1 MNKKKGVI
9 GVIIVVICIVAVV
22 AGFYINKS
30 KKEEARNK
38 VKEDYNLSDE
48 EMKTLTDEDIKKL
61 ANDEAKVEVKEV
73 KKPTKDSLDV
83 DKIAGFDYQNQKN
96 VGGLTLPYKVEK
108 TDLVVENIGQ
118 YTGQFIEDGSDKPV
132 VNVLSLL
139 VTNNSNE
146 VVQYAEINLKVN
158 GNKNAVFK
166 VTNLPPKT
174 STLVMES
181 TGKIE
186 FNKDDKYTYVDS
198 IQAKLD
204 KMSLSEDKI
213 KITKQE
219 DGVIGIKNI
228 SGKDLDTVY
237 VYYKYFQQGGAY
249 LGGITYRVKFENVK
263 AGATVEEK
271 TSHFSKN
278 SSDILMV
285 DVINN

>member
-83 DKIAGFDYQNQKN
+83 DKIAGFDYQNQKK

-146 VVQYAEINLKVN
+146 VIQYAEINLKVN

-285 DVINN
+285 DSIR

>member
-83 DKIAGFDYQNQKN
+83 DKIAGFDYQNQKK

-132 VNVLSLL
+132 ANVLSLL
-139 VTNNSNE
+139 VKNNSNK
-146 VVQYAEINLKVN
+146 VVQYGEINIKVN

-186 FNKDDKYTYVDS
+186 FNKDDKYKYVDS
-198 IQAKLD
+198 IQAKLNN
-204 KMSLSEDKI
+204 MSLMKDKVQ
-213 KITKQE
+213 ITKQE
-219 DGVIGIKNI
+219 DGVIGIKNV
-228 SGKDLDTVY
+228 SGKDLGTVY
-237 VYYKYFQQGGAY
+237 VYYKYFQEGGAY

-263 AGATVEEK
+263 AGASVEEK

-278 SSDILMV
+278 SSEILMV
-285 DVINN
+285 DAF

>member
-83 DKIAGFDYQNQKN
+83 DKIAGFDYQNQKK

-132 VNVLSLL
+132 ANVLSLL
-139 VTNNSNE
+139 VKNNSNK
-146 VVQYAEINLKVN
+146 VVQYGEINIKVN

-186 FNKDDKYTYVDS
+186 FNKDDKYKYVDS

-204 KMSLSEDKI
+204 NMSLMKDKVQ
-213 KITKQE
+213 ITKQE
-219 DGVIGIKNI
+219 DGVIGIKNV
-228 SGKDLDTVY
+228 SGKDLGTVY
-237 VYYKYFQQGGAY
+237 VYYKYFQEGGAY

-263 AGATVEEK
+263 AGASVEEK

-278 SSDILMV
+278 SSEILMV
-285 DVINN
+285 DAF

>member
-96 VGGLTLPYKVEK
+96 VGGLTLPYSVEK
-108 TDLVVENIGQ
+108 TDLVIENIGQ

-132 VNVLSLL
+132 ANVLSLL
-139 VTNNSNE
+139 VKNNSNK
-146 VVQYAEINLKVN
+146 VVQYGEINIKVN

-186 FNKDDKYTYVDS
+186 FNKDDKYKYVDS
-198 IQAKLD
+198 IQAKLNN
-204 KMSLSEDKI
+204 MSLMKDKVQ
-213 KITKQE
+213 ITKQE
-219 DGVIGIKNI
+219 DGVIGIKNV
-228 SGKDLDTVY
+228 SGKDLGTVY
-237 VYYKYFQQGGAY
+237 VYYKYFQEGGAY

-263 AGATVEEK
+263 AGASVEEK

-278 SSDILMV
+278 SSEILMV
-285 DVINN
+285 DAF

>member
-83 DKIAGFDYQNQKN
+83 DKIAGFDYQNQKK

-132 VNVLSLL
+132 VNVLWLL

-146 VVQYAEINLKVN
+146 VIQYAEINLKVN

-285 DVINN
+285 DSIR

>member
-1 MNKKKGVI
+1 MDKKDEQRIYVPEDLQRFYE
-9 GVIIVVICIVAVV
+9 IVGDKA
-22 AGFYINKS
+22 Y
-30 KKEEARNK
+30 R
-38 VKEDYNLSDE
+38 E

-83 DKIAGFDYQNQKN
+83 DKIAGFDYQNQKK

-204 KMSLSEDKI
+204 KMSLLEDKI

>member
-1 MNKKKGVI
+1 MNKKK

-83 DKIAGFDYQNQKN
+83 DKIAGFDYQNQKK

-204 KMSLSEDKI
+204 KMSLLEDKI

>member
-83 DKIAGFDYQNQKN
+83 DKIAGFDYQNQKK

-285 DVINN
+285 DSIR

>member
-38 VKEDYNLSDE
+38 VKEDYNLSEE
-48 EMKTLTDEDIKKL
+48 EMNKLTDEEVDKL
-61 ANDEAKVEVKEV
+61 TNNKTKVESKEV
-73 KKPTKDSLDV
+73 KKPTKDSTEV
-83 DKIAGFDYQNQKN
+83 DKIAGFNYEDQKK
-96 VGGLTLPYKVEK
+96 VGELKLPYSIEK
-108 TDLVVENIGQ
+108 TDLVIENIGQ

-132 VNVLSLL
+132 ANVLSLL
-139 VTNNSNE
+139 VKNNSNK
-146 VVQYAEINLKVN
+146 VVQYGEINIKVN

-186 FNKDDKYTYVDS
+186 FNKDDKYKYVDS

-204 KMSLSEDKI
+204 NMSLMKDKVQ
-213 KITKQE
+213 ITKQE
-219 DGVIGIKNI
+219 DGVIGIKNV
-228 SGKDLDTVY
+228 SGKDLGTVY
-237 VYYKYFQQGGAY
+237 VYYKYFQEGGAY

-263 AGATVEEK
+263 AGASVEEK

-278 SSDILMV
+278 SSEILMV
-285 DVINN
+285 DAF